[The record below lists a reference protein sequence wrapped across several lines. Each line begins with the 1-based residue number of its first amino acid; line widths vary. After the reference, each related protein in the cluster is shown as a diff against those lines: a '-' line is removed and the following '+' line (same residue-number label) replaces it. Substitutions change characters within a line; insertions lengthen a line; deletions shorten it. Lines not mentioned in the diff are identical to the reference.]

1 VRADAAGKATFPD
14 VPAGSYF
21 LIGSVRYNNQ
31 FLYWDLSVEL
41 KAGANSITLDT
52 SSAKPADR

>member
-1 VRADAAGKATFPD
+1 MPREKQHFPTFRRARI
-14 VPAGSYF
+14 F